1 MNQITSM
8 SRPTFLPDNFTLSL
22 IGTLVVASLL
32 PVPRRGGGGRR

>member
-8 SRPTFLPDNFTLSL
+8 ARPKFLPDNFTLSL

-32 PVPRRGGGGRR
+32 PRRGGGDRG